1 MWNSYIK
8 KFELNLHIKCLI
20 KCFKWRNELVT
31 KWHDEYLNEMDK
43 LETKIDIIG
52 ARMKWMNE

>member
-1 MWNSYIK
+1 M
-8 KFELNLHIKCLI
+8 L
-20 KCFKWRNELVT
+20 KWRNELVT